1 MPLAHTHTN
10 TGLTSPPNLP
20 NDLASQGCTGQ
31 GLRKHWTRSTPLWL
45 QWISPLA
52 NNPVKMKWIK
62 SKNGRKPAKES
73 PCRRQAAKRRIPLF
87 LSKSDQDFQRGLIIK
102 YALLLKTL
110 VLVDN
115 RNHSRVISNVYQQTT
130 WWGCSAAQWR
140 QWRREGRRQ
149 CSAPRLWNHGWMDG
163 IMDHGWVE
171 WWMKL
176 CMERCISGGR
186 DEGKHG
192 WLCVFHQ
199 HDSSGGHKM
208 FSTSI

>member
-52 NNPVKMKWIK
+52 NNPVKIKWIK
-62 SKNGRKPAKES
+62 SKKGRKPAKES

-115 RNHSRVISNVYQQTT
+115 RNHIRVISNVYQQTT

-163 IMDHGWVE
+163 WNHGSWVDGIVNE
-171 WWMKL
+171 TMHGTLDQRRKGWREAWMA
-176 CMERCISGGR
+176 
-186 DEGKHG
+186 
-192 WLCVFHQ
+192 LCVP
-199 HDSSGGHKM
+199 SAW
-208 FSTSI
+208 